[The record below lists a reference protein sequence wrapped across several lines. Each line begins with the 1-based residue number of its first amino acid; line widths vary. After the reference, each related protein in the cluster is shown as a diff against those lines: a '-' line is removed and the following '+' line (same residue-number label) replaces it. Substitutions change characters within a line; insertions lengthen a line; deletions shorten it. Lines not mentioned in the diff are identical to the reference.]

1 MEAVDARSEVV
12 RLRLRGMPPEQVAGQ
27 LGLTTKEVNGF
38 FRSFL
43 TTNYSDLGEIELRLT
58 QLARLESMIGMLWE
72 AVAAGD
78 QFTEGKQTANML
90 KVIEAINELMGLHR
104 DPLKEAQVQLTKAQT
119 ELVHLVLTEL
129 RGQMLTRVQAG
140 VREIAD
146 REELSDTEREQL
158 AIQIDSSWSKWH
170 AEAYAVAIKSVKQI
184 EEARDGEL

>member
-12 RLRLRGMPPEQVAGQ
+12 RLRLRGMPPEQVAAH
-27 LGLTTKEVNGF
+27 LGLTTKEVDAF

-43 TTNYSDLGEIELRLT
+43 TSNYSDRGEIELRLT
-58 QLARLESMIGMLWE
+58 QLARLDSMIGMLWD

-90 KVIEAINELMGLHR
+90 KVIEAINDLMGLHR

-119 ELVHLVLTEL
+119 ELVHLVMTDL
-129 RGQMLTRVQAG
+129 RGQMLTKVQAG

-146 REELSDTEREQL
+146 AEQLSETEREQL
-158 AIQIDSSWSKWH
+158 AIQIDSSWSKWY
-170 AEAYAVAIKSVKQI
+170 AEAYDVAIKSVKKI
-184 EEARDGEL
+184 EGTRDGEL